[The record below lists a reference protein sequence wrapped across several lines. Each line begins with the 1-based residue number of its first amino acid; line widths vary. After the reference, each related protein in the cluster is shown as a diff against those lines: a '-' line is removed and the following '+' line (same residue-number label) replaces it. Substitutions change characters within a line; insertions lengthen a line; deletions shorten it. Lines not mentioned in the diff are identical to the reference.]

1 MSLPKIKTAK
11 AVNYTADM
19 VAVIRGYDSFN
30 ADVAQEIADQIGK
43 SRRSVIAKIKSMGL
57 YYAVQRP
64 VRKDGSPITRKI
76 DTVIAIAKAL
86 DMDALELEG
95 LTKAPKSALEALLRE
110 LP

>member
-19 VAVIRGYDSFN
+19 VAVINGYDSYN
-30 ADVAQEIADQIGK
+30 ADVAQDIADQIGK

-57 YYAVQRP
+57 SYAVQRP

-110 LP
+110 IP